1 MGMNIVIAGAGDM
14 GYHLAE
20 QLSYDNKD
28 ITLIDTDREVLEYVA
43 SKLDVLTVQG
53 DSTSFEVLQ
62 QANVD
67 RASMVLAVTTSEK
80 TNIVTAVL
88 AKQLG
93 AKRVMARV
101 RNHSYLNPEN
111 VNYFNNLGIDN
122 LISPTMLCSREIFNM
137 IENSS
142 FTEVFDFGG
151 GKLNIVGITLD
162 QSNPLVNQRIMDTK
176 TNPIFEDIRII
187 AILRDQKTIIPRG
200 STIIRNNDHVFFI
213 SNKKNTESIM
223 EVLGQK
229 KVVIKNVMIIGGDDI
244 ALTTALRLEDHFRVT
259 LVNKDKERCKWL
271 AENLKNTL
279 VINGD
284 YKNIELLVEEG
295 LEQMDAF
302 LALTESSETN
312 IITSLTAKNHGV
324 YKTIAHV
331 DTREYIHISHSIGVD
346 SLINKKL
353 VAANEISRYLKKG
366 TVDAV
371 SGIYGVDAEFI
382 QYSVSK
388 INRLIK
394 KPLRELHFPDSAIVA
409 GVIRGE
415 EVFIPD
421 GDFILQMD
429 DKAIVLALP
438 EAKMSLEKLFH

>member
-1 MGMNIVIAGAGDM
+1 MHIVIAGAGDM

-20 QLSYDNKD
+20 RLSFDNKD
-28 ITLIDTDREVLEYVA
+28 ITLIDTERDVLDYVA
-43 SKLDVLTVQG
+43 SKLDVMTIQG
-53 DSTSFEVLQ
+53 DATSIDVLQ

-101 RNHSYLNPEN
+101 RNHSYLDEEN
-111 VNYFNNLGIDN
+111 IPYFNNLGIDN

-142 FTEVFDFGG
+142 FTEVFDFGS

-162 QSNPLVNQRIMDTK
+162 QFSPLVNQRIMDTK
-176 TNPIFEDIRII
+176 SDPIYEDIRII
-187 AILRDQKTIIPRG
+187 AIVRDQKTLIPRG

-213 SNKKNTESIM
+213 SNKKNTETIQ

-229 KVVIKNVMIIGGDDI
+229 KVKIKNIMIIGGDDM
-244 ALTTALRLEDHFRVT
+244 AVTTAIKLQDKYRVT

-271 AENLKNTL
+271 AEHLPDTL

-284 YKNIELLVEEG
+284 YKNIEMLVEEG

-312 IITSLTAKNHGV
+312 IITSLSAKNHGV

-366 TVDAV
+366 TVEAV

-382 QYSVSK
+382 QYSVNK
-388 INRLIK
+388 NNRLTK
-394 KPLRELHFPDSAIVA
+394 HPLKELHFPETAIVA

-421 GDFILQMD
+421 GDFLLHLN

-438 EAKMSLEKLFH
+438 EAKLSLEKLFH

>member
-20 QLSYDNKD
+20 RLSFDNKD
-28 ITLIDTDREVLEYVA
+28 ITLIDTERDVLDYAA
-43 SKLDVLTVQG
+43 SKLDVLTIQG
-53 DSTSFEVLQ
+53 DATSIDVLQ
-62 QANVD
+62 QANVGK
-67 RASMVLAVTTSEK
+67 ASMVLAVTTSEK
-80 TNIVTAVL
+80 TNIVTALL

-101 RNHSYLNPEN
+101 RNHTYLKEEN
-111 VNYFNNLGIDN
+111 VPYFNNLGIDN

-142 FTEVFDFGG
+142 FSEVFDFGA
-151 GKLNIVGITLD
+151 GKLNIVGFTID
-162 QSNPLVNQRIMDTK
+162 QFNPLTNQRIMDTK
-176 TNPIFEDIRII
+176 SNPIYDDIRII
-187 AILRDQKTIIPRG
+187 AIVRDQKTIIPRG
-200 STIIRNNDHVFFI
+200 STIIRNNDHCFFI
-213 SNKKNTESIM
+213 SNKKNTETIQGA
-223 EVLGQK
+223 LGQK
-229 KVVIKNVMIIGGDDI
+229 KVNIKNIMIIGGDDM
-244 ALTTALRLEDHFRVT
+244 AVTTALKLEKDYRVT

-271 AENLKNTL
+271 AENLSSTL

-295 LEQMDAF
+295 LEEMDAF

-312 IITSLTAKNHGV
+312 IITSLSAKNHGV

-353 VAANEISRYLKKG
+353 VAANEVSRYLKKG

-382 QYSVSK
+382 QYSVYK
-388 INRLIK
+388 NNRLTK
-394 KPLRELHFPDSAIVA
+394 HPLRELHFPASALVA

-421 GDFILQMD
+421 GDFVLQLN
-429 DKAIVLALP
+429 DKAIVFALP
-438 EAKMSLEKLFH
+438 EARETLDKLFN

>member
-20 QLSYDNKD
+20 QLSFDNKD
-28 ITLIDTDREVLEYVA
+28 ITLIDTDREVLDYVA

-53 DSTSFEVLQ
+53 DATAFEILKR
-62 QANVD
+62 ANVNK
-67 RASMVLAVTTSEK
+67 ASMVLAVTTSEK

-101 RNHSYLNPEN
+101 RNHSYMDDEN
-111 VNYFNNLGIDN
+111 LSYFKNLGIDN
-122 LISPTMLCSREIFNM
+122 LISPTMLCSKHIFKM

-142 FTEVFDFGG
+142 FTEVFDFEG

-176 TNPIFEDIRII
+176 SNPIFEDIRII

-213 SNKKNTESIM
+213 SSKKNTQSIM
-223 EVLGQK
+223 EVLGQVK
-229 KVVIKNVMIIGGDDI
+229 HTIKNVMIIGGDDM

-259 LVNKDKERCKWL
+259 LINKDKERCKWL
-271 AENLKNTL
+271 AENLKNSL

-284 YKNIELLVEEG
+284 YKNVELLIEEG

-312 IITSLTAKNHGV
+312 IIASLTAKNHGV

-353 VAANEISRYLKKG
+353 VAANEISRFLKKG
-366 TVDAV
+366 SVDAV

-382 QYSVSK
+382 QYSVCK
-388 INRLIK
+388 NNRLIK
-394 KPLRELHFPDSAIVA
+394 KSLQELYFPDTAIVA
-409 GVIRGE
+409 GVIRGDK
-415 EVFIPD
+415 VFIPD
-421 GDFILQMD
+421 GDFQLELN

-438 EAKMSLEKLFH
+438 EAKIALEKLFH

>member
-28 ITLIDTDREVLEYVA
+28 ITLIDTDREVLDYVA

-53 DSTSFEVLQ
+53 DATSFEILKR
-62 QANVD
+62 ANVN

-101 RNHSYLNPEN
+101 RNHSYMDPEN
-111 VNYFNNLGIDN
+111 LSYFQNLGIDN
-122 LISPTMLCSREIFNM
+122 LISPTMLCSKHIFNM

-142 FTEVFDFGG
+142 FTEVFDFEG

-176 TNPIFEDIRII
+176 SNPIFEDIRII
-187 AILRDQKTIIPRG
+187 AILRDQKTLIPRG
-200 STIIRNNDHVFFI
+200 GTIIRNNDHVFFI
-213 SNKKNTESIM
+213 SNKKNTQTIM
-223 EVLGQK
+223 EVLGQVK
-229 KVVIKNVMIIGGDDI
+229 HTIKNVMIIGGDDM

-259 LVNKDKERCKWL
+259 LINKDKERCKWL
-271 AENLKNTL
+271 AENLKNSL

-284 YKNIELLVEEG
+284 YKNVELLIEEG

-312 IITSLTAKNHGV
+312 IIASLTAKNHGV

-353 VAANEISRYLKKG
+353 VAANEISRFLKKG
-366 TVDAV
+366 TVEAV

-382 QYSVSK
+382 QYSVCK
-388 INRLIK
+388 NNRLIK

-415 EVFIPD
+415 KVFIPD
-421 GDFILQMD
+421 GDFQLD
-429 DKAIVLALP
+429 LNDKAIVLALP
-438 EAKMSLEKLFH
+438 EAKTALEKLFH

>member
-1 MGMNIVIAGAGDM
+1 MNIVIAGAGDM

-20 QLSYDNKD
+20 QLSFDNKD
-28 ITLIDTDREVLEYVA
+28 ITLIDTDREVLDYVA

-53 DSTSFEVLQ
+53 DATAFEILKR
-62 QANVD
+62 ANVNK
-67 RASMVLAVTTSEK
+67 ASMVLAVTTSEK

-101 RNHSYLNPEN
+101 RNHSYMDDEN
-111 VNYFNNLGIDN
+111 LSYFKNLGIDN
-122 LISPTMLCSREIFNM
+122 LISPTMLCSKHIFKM

-142 FTEVFDFGG
+142 FTEVFDFEG

-176 TNPIFEDIRII
+176 SNPIFEDIRII

-213 SNKKNTESIM
+213 SSKKNTQSIM
-223 EVLGQK
+223 EVLGQVK
-229 KVVIKNVMIIGGDDI
+229 HTIKNVMIIGGDDM

-259 LVNKDKERCKWL
+259 LINKDKERCKWL
-271 AENLKNTL
+271 AENLKNSL

-284 YKNIELLVEEG
+284 YKNVELLIEEG

-312 IITSLTAKNHGV
+312 IIASLTAKNHGV

-353 VAANEISRYLKKG
+353 VAANEISRFLKKG
-366 TVDAV
+366 SVDAV

-382 QYSVSK
+382 QYSVCK
-388 INRLIK
+388 NNRLIK
-394 KPLRELHFPDSAIVA
+394 KSLQELYFPDTAIVA
-409 GVIRGE
+409 GVIRGDK
-415 EVFIPD
+415 VFIPD
-421 GDFILQMD
+421 GDFQLELN

-438 EAKMSLEKLFH
+438 EAKIALEKLFH

>member
-1 MGMNIVIAGAGDM
+1 MGQNIVIAGSGDM

-20 QLSYDNKD
+20 QLSYDDKD
-28 ITLIDTDREVLEYVA
+28 IILIDTDREVLDYVS

-53 DSTSFEVLQ
+53 DATSFEVLQ
-62 QANVD
+62 RADVAN
-67 RASMVLAVTTSEK
+67 ASMVLAVTTSEK
-80 TNIVTAVL
+80 TNLVTAVL

-101 RNHSYLNPEN
+101 RNHSYLNEEN
-111 VNYFNNLGIDN
+111 IKYFENIGIDN

-162 QSNPLVNQRIMDTK
+162 KSNALVDQRIMDMSSD
-176 TNPIFEDIRII
+176 PIFDDIRII

-200 STIIRNNDHVFFI
+200 STIIRNGDHVFFI
-213 SNKKNTESIM
+213 SNKKNTES
-223 EVLGQK
+223 VLELVGQK
-229 KVVIKNVMIIGGDDI
+229 KVAVKNVMIIGGDDM
-244 ALTTALRLEDHFRVT
+244 ALTTALRLEDKFRVT

-271 AENLKNTL
+271 AEHLKNTL
-279 VINGD
+279 VITGD
-284 YKNIELLVEEG
+284 YKNIELLIEEG

-302 LALTESSETN
+302 LALTDSSETN
-312 IITSLTAKNHGV
+312 IITSLSAKNHGV

-353 VAANEISRYLKKG
+353 VAANEISRFLKKG
-366 TVDAV
+366 TVEAV

-382 QYSVSK
+382 QYSVCK
-388 INRLIK
+388 NNRLTK
-394 KPLRELHFPDSAIVA
+394 HPLRDLHIPDSAIVA

-421 GDFILQMD
+421 GDFNLQLN

-438 EAKMSLEKLFH
+438 QARNTLEKLFH

>member
-1 MGMNIVIAGAGDM
+1 MGMKIVIAGAGDM
-14 GYHLAE
+14 GYHLAT

-28 ITLIDTDREVLEYVA
+28 IILIDTDRDVLDYA
-43 SKLDVLTVQG
+43 SSKLDVLTVQG
-53 DSTSFEVLQ
+53 DATSFEVLLR
-62 QANVD
+62 ANVEN
-67 RASMVLAVTTSEK
+67 ANMVLAVTTSEK
-80 TNIVTAVL
+80 TNIVTALL

-101 RNHSYLNPEN
+101 RNHSYLEEEN
-111 VNYFNNLGIDN
+111 LVYFNNLGIDN
-122 LISPTMLCSREIFNM
+122 LISPSMLCSKEIFNM

-142 FTEVFDFGG
+142 FTEIFNFGG
-151 GKLNIVGITLD
+151 GALNIVGVTLD

-176 TNPIFEDIRII
+176 SNPVFDDIRII

-200 STIIRNNDHVFFI
+200 STIIRNMDHVFFI
-213 SNKKNTESIM
+213 SNKKNIENILD
-223 EVLGQK
+223 VLGQK
-229 KVVIKNVMIIGGDDI
+229 KVEIKNIMIIGGDDL
-244 ALTTALRLEDHFRVT
+244 AMTTALRLEGKYRVT

-271 AENLKNTL
+271 SENLKNSL
-279 VINGD
+279 IINGD
-284 YKNIELLVEEG
+284 YKNIELLIEEG

-312 IITSLTAKNHGV
+312 IITSLSAKNHGV

-366 TVDAV
+366 SVEAV

-382 QYSVSK
+382 QYSICK
-388 INRLIK
+388 NNRVIK
-394 KPLRELHFPDSAIVA
+394 NPLKDLHFPDSAIIA

-415 EVFIPD
+415 EVLIPD
-421 GDFILQMD
+421 GDFQLAMN
-429 DKAIVLALP
+429 DKAIVFALP
-438 EAKMSLEKLFH
+438 DAKNALEKIFH

>member
-1 MGMNIVIAGAGDM
+1 MSIVIAGAGDM

-20 QLSYDNKD
+20 RLSFDNKD
-28 ITLIDTDREVLEYVA
+28 ITLIDTERDVLDYAA
-43 SKLDVLTVQG
+43 SKLDVLTIQG
-53 DSTSFEVLQ
+53 DATSLDVLQ

-67 RASMVLAVTTSEK
+67 QAHMVLAVTTSEK
-80 TNIVTAVL
+80 TNLVTAVL

-101 RNHSYLNPEN
+101 RNHTYLKQEN
-111 VNYFNNLGIDN
+111 VPYFNNLGIDN

-137 IENSS
+137 IENSN

-151 GKLNIVGITLD
+151 GKLNIVGVTLD
-162 QSNPLVNQRIMDTK
+162 QYNPLVNQRIMDTK
-176 TNPIFEDIRII
+176 SNPIYEDIRII
-187 AILRDQKTIIPRG
+187 AIVRDQKTIIPRG
-200 STIIRNNDHVFFI
+200 NTIMRNNDHAYFI
-213 SNKKNTESIM
+213 SYKKNSESII
-223 EVLGQK
+223 EALGQE
-229 KVVIKNVMIIGGDDI
+229 KVKIKNIMIIGGDDM
-244 ALTTALRLEDHFRVT
+244 AVTTAIKLQDKYRVT
-259 LVNKDKERCKWL
+259 LVNKEKERCKWL
-271 AENLKNTL
+271 AEHLPNTL

-284 YKNIELLVEEG
+284 YKNIEMLVEEG

-312 IITSLTAKNHGV
+312 IITSLSAKNHGV

-382 QYSVSK
+382 QYSVCK
-388 INRLIK
+388 TNRLTKHPI
-394 KPLRELHFPDSAIVA
+394 RELHFPETALVA

-415 EVFIPD
+415 EVYIPD
-421 GDFILQMD
+421 GDFRLQIG
-429 DKAIVLALP
+429 DKAIVFALP
-438 EAKMSLEKLFH
+438 EAKISLEKLFH

>member
-1 MGMNIVIAGAGDM
+1 MGRNIVIAGAGDM

-28 ITLIDTDREVLEYVA
+28 IILVDTDREVLDYVS

-53 DSTSFEVLQ
+53 DASSFEVLQ
-62 QANVD
+62 RANVD
-67 RASMVLAVTTSEK
+67 NASMVLAVTTSEK
-80 TNIVTAVL
+80 TNLVTAIL

-101 RNHSYLNPEN
+101 RNHSYLSEENIKYFEN
-111 VNYFNNLGIDN
+111 VGIDN

-162 QSNPLVNQRIMDTK
+162 KSNSLVDQRIMDTK
-176 TNPIFEDIRII
+176 SDPIFDDIRII

-200 STIIRNNDHVFFI
+200 NTIIRNNDHVFFI
-213 SNKKNTESIM
+213 SNKKNTESIL
-223 EVLGQK
+223 ELLGQK
-229 KVVIKNVMIIGGDDI
+229 KVQVKNVMIIGGDDM
-244 ALTTALRLEDHFRVT
+244 ALNTALRLEDKFRVT

-271 AENLKNTL
+271 AEHLKNTL
-279 VINGD
+279 VITGD
-284 YKNIELLVEEG
+284 YKNIELLMEEG

-302 LALTESSETN
+302 LALTDSSETN
-312 IITSLTAKNHGV
+312 IITSLSAKNHGV

-366 TVDAV
+366 TVEAV

-382 QYSVSK
+382 QYSVCK
-388 INRLIK
+388 NNRLTK
-394 KPLRELHFPDSAIVA
+394 FPLRELHFPDTAIVA

-415 EVFIPD
+415 EVIIPD
-421 GDFILQMD
+421 GDFVLNIN

-438 EAKMSLEKLFH
+438 QARLALEKLFH

>member
-28 ITLIDTDREVLEYVA
+28 ITLIDTDREVLDYVA

-53 DSTSFEVLQ
+53 DATSFEILKR
-62 QANVD
+62 ANVN

-101 RNHSYLNPEN
+101 RNHSYMDSEN
-111 VNYFNNLGIDN
+111 LPYFQNLGIDN
-122 LISPTMLCSREIFNM
+122 LISPTMLCSKHIFNM

-142 FTEVFDFGG
+142 FTEVFDFEG

-176 TNPIFEDIRII
+176 SNPIFEDIRII

-213 SNKKNTESIM
+213 SNKKNTQMIL
-223 EVLGQK
+223 EVLGQEK
-229 KVVIKNVMIIGGDDI
+229 HTIKNVMIIGGDDM
-244 ALTTALRLEDHFRVT
+244 ALTTALKLEDHFRVT
-259 LVNKDKERCKWL
+259 LINKDKERCKWL
-271 AENLKNTL
+271 AENLKSSL

-284 YKNIELLVEEG
+284 YKNVELLIEEG

-312 IITSLTAKNHGV
+312 IIASLTAKNHGV

-353 VAANEISRYLKKG
+353 VAANEISRFLKKG
-366 TVDAV
+366 TVEAV

-382 QYSVSK
+382 QYSVCK
-388 INRLIK
+388 TNRLVK
-394 KPLRELHFPDSAIVA
+394 NPLRELHFPDSAIVA

-415 EVFIPD
+415 KVFIPD
-421 GDFILQMD
+421 GDFQLD
-429 DKAIVLALP
+429 LNDKAIVLALP
-438 EAKMSLEKLFH
+438 EAKNSLEKLFH

>member
-28 ITLIDTDREVLEYVA
+28 ITLIDTDREVLDYVS

-53 DSTSFEVLQ
+53 DATAFEILKR
-62 QANVD
+62 ANVN

-101 RNHSYLNPEN
+101 RNHSYMEEEN
-111 VNYFNNLGIDN
+111 LSYFKNLGIDN

-176 TNPIFEDIRII
+176 SNPIFEDIRII

-213 SNKKNTESIM
+213 SNKKNTQSIM
-223 EVLGQK
+223 EVLGQV
-229 KVVIKNVMIIGGDDI
+229 KVTIKNVMIIGGDDM

-259 LVNKDKERCKWL
+259 LINKDKERCKWL
-271 AENLKNTL
+271 AENLKNSL

-284 YKNIELLVEEG
+284 YKNVELLIEEG

-312 IITSLTAKNHGV
+312 IIASLTAKNHGV

-366 TVDAV
+366 NVEAV

-382 QYSVSK
+382 QYSVCK
-388 INRLIK
+388 NNRLIK
-394 KPLRELHFPDSAIVA
+394 NPLRDLHFPDSAIVA

-415 EVFIPD
+415 KVFIPD
-421 GDFILQMD
+421 GDFQLD
-429 DKAIVLALP
+429 LNDKAIVLALP
-438 EAKMSLEKLFH
+438 EAKNALEKLFH

>member
-1 MGMNIVIAGAGDM
+1 MHIVIAGAGDM

-20 QLSYDNKD
+20 RLSFDNKD
-28 ITLIDTDREVLEYVA
+28 ITLIDTERDVLDYVA
-43 SKLDVLTVQG
+43 SKLDVMTIQG
-53 DSTSFEVLQ
+53 DATSIDVLQ

-101 RNHSYLNPEN
+101 RNHSYLNEEN
-111 VNYFNNLGIDN
+111 IPYFNNLGIDN

-162 QSNPLVNQRIMDTK
+162 QFSPLVNQRIMDTK
-176 TNPIFEDIRII
+176 SDSTYDDIRII
-187 AILRDQKTIIPRG
+187 AIVRDQKTLIPRG

-213 SNKKNTESIM
+213 STKKNTETIQ

-229 KVVIKNVMIIGGDDI
+229 KVKIKNIMIIGGDDM
-244 ALTTALRLEDHFRVT
+244 AVTTAIKLQGKYRVT

-271 AENLKNTL
+271 AEHLPDTL

-284 YKNIELLVEEG
+284 YKNIEMLVEEG

-312 IITSLTAKNHGV
+312 IITSLSAKNHGV

-366 TVDAV
+366 NVEAV

-382 QYSVSK
+382 QYSVNK
-388 INRLIK
+388 NNRLTK
-394 KPLRELHFPDSAIVA
+394 HPLKELHFPETAIVA

-415 EVFIPD
+415 DVFIPD
-421 GDFILQMD
+421 GDFQLHLN

-438 EAKMSLEKLFH
+438 EAKLSLEKLFH

>member
-1 MGMNIVIAGAGDM
+1 MGMSIVIAGAGDM

-20 QLSYDNKD
+20 RLSFDNKD
-28 ITLIDTDREVLEYVA
+28 ITLIDTERDVLEYAA
-43 SKLDVLTVQG
+43 SKLDVLTIEG
-53 DSTSFEVLQ
+53 DATSIDILQ
-62 QANVD
+62 QANID
-67 RASMVLAVTTSEK
+67 RAQMVLAVTTSEK

-101 RNHSYLNPEN
+101 RNHTYLKEEN
-111 VNYFNNLGIDN
+111 ISYFNNLGIDN

-151 GKLNIVGITLD
+151 GKLNIVGINID
-162 QSNPLVNQRIMDTK
+162 QYNPLVNQRIMDTK
-176 TNPIFEDIRII
+176 SNPIYEDIRII
-187 AILRDQKTIIPRG
+187 AIVRDQKTIIPRG
-200 STIIRNNDHVFFI
+200 NTIVRNNDHAFFI
-213 SNKKNTESIM
+213 SHKKNTETII
-223 EVLGQK
+223 EALGQK
-229 KVVIKNVMIIGGDDI
+229 KVNVKNIMIIGGDDM
-244 ALTTALRLEDHFRVT
+244 AVTTAIRLQGKYRVT

-271 AENLKNTL
+271 AEHLPETL

-284 YKNIELLVEEG
+284 YKNIEMLVEEG
-295 LEQMDAF
+295 LEEMDAF
-302 LALTESSETN
+302 LALTDSSETN
-312 IITSLTAKNHGV
+312 IITSLSAKNHGV

-353 VAANEISRYLKKG
+353 IAANEISRYLKKG

-382 QYSVSK
+382 QYSVCKS
-388 INRLIK
+388 NRLTKHPIK
-394 KPLRELHFPDSAIVA
+394 DLHFPDTALVA

-415 EVFIPD
+415 EVYIPD
-421 GDFILQMD
+421 GDFKLQVD
-429 DKAIVLALP
+429 DKAIVFALP
-438 EAKMSLEKLFH
+438 EAKVSLEKLFH

>member
-28 ITLIDTDREVLEYVA
+28 ITLIDTDREVLDYVA

-53 DSTSFEVLQ
+53 DATAFEVLKR
-62 QANVD
+62 ANVN
-67 RASMVLAVTTSEK
+67 RASMVLCVTTSEK

-101 RNHSYLNPEN
+101 RNHSYMDTEN
-111 VNYFNNLGIDN
+111 LAYFKNLGIDN
-122 LISPTMLCSREIFNM
+122 LISPTMLCSKHIFNM

-142 FTEVFDFGG
+142 FTEVFDFEG

-176 TNPIFEDIRII
+176 SNPIFDDIRII

-213 SNKKNTESIM
+213 SNKKNTQTIM
-223 EVLGQK
+223 EVLGQVK
-229 KVVIKNVMIIGGDDI
+229 HTIKNVMIIGGDDM

-259 LVNKDKERCKWL
+259 LINKDKERCKWL
-271 AENLKNTL
+271 AENLKNSL

-284 YKNIELLVEEG
+284 YKNVELLIEEG

-312 IITSLTAKNHGV
+312 IIASLTAKNHGV

-366 TVDAV
+366 TVEAV

-388 INRLIK
+388 NNRLTK
-394 KPLRELHFPDSAIVA
+394 NPLRELHFPDSAIVA

-415 EVFIPD
+415 KVFIPD
-421 GDFILQMD
+421 GDFQLD
-429 DKAIVLALP
+429 LNDKAIVLALP
-438 EAKMSLEKLFH
+438 EAKSALEKLFH

>member
-53 DSTSFEVLQ
+53 DSTSFEILQ

-101 RNHSYLNPEN
+101 RNHSYLDPEN
-111 VNYFNNLGIDN
+111 VNYFKNLGIDN

-229 KVVIKNVMIIGGDDI
+229 KVIIKNVMIIGGDDM

-366 TVDAV
+366 TVEAV

-382 QYSVSK
+382 QYSVCKS
-388 INRLIK
+388 NRLIK
-394 KPLRELHFPDSAIVA
+394 NPLRELHFPDSAIVA

-421 GDFILQMD
+421 GDFMLQLN

-438 EAKMSLEKLFH
+438 EAKGSLEKLFH

>member
-1 MGMNIVIAGAGDM
+1 MNIVIAGAGDM

-28 ITLIDTDREVLEYVA
+28 ITLIDTDREVLDYVA

-53 DSTSFEVLQ
+53 DATSFEILKR
-62 QANVD
+62 ANVN

-101 RNHSYLNPEN
+101 RNHSYMDPEN
-111 VNYFNNLGIDN
+111 LSYFQNLGIDN
-122 LISPTMLCSREIFNM
+122 LISPTMLCSKHIFNM

-142 FTEVFDFGG
+142 FTEVFDFEG

-176 TNPIFEDIRII
+176 SNPIFEDIRII
-187 AILRDQKTIIPRG
+187 AILRDQKTLIPRG
-200 STIIRNNDHVFFI
+200 GTIIRNNDHVFFI
-213 SNKKNTESIM
+213 SNKKNTQTIM
-223 EVLGQK
+223 EVLGQVK
-229 KVVIKNVMIIGGDDI
+229 HTIKNVMIIGGDDM

-259 LVNKDKERCKWL
+259 LINKDKERCKWL
-271 AENLKNTL
+271 AENLKNSL

-284 YKNIELLVEEG
+284 YKNVELLIEEG

-312 IITSLTAKNHGV
+312 IIASLTAKNHGV

-353 VAANEISRYLKKG
+353 VAANEISRFLKKG
-366 TVDAV
+366 TVEAV

-382 QYSVSK
+382 QYSVCK
-388 INRLIK
+388 NNRLIK

-415 EVFIPD
+415 KVFIPD
-421 GDFILQMD
+421 GDFQLD
-429 DKAIVLALP
+429 LNDKAIVLALP
-438 EAKMSLEKLFH
+438 EAKTALEKLFH

>member
-1 MGMNIVIAGAGDM
+1 MHIVIAGAGDM

-20 QLSYDNKD
+20 RLSFDNKD
-28 ITLIDTDREVLEYVA
+28 ITLIDTERDVLDYVA
-43 SKLDVLTVQG
+43 SKLDVMTIQG
-53 DSTSFEVLQ
+53 DATSIDVLQ

-101 RNHSYLNPEN
+101 RNHSYLDEEN
-111 VNYFNNLGIDN
+111 IPYFNNLGIDN

-142 FTEVFDFGG
+142 FTEVFDFGS

-162 QSNPLVNQRIMDTK
+162 QFSPLVNQRIMDTK
-176 TNPIFEDIRII
+176 SDPIYEDIRII
-187 AILRDQKTIIPRG
+187 AIVRDQKTLIPRG

-213 SNKKNTESIM
+213 SNKKNTVTIQ

-229 KVVIKNVMIIGGDDI
+229 KVKIKNIMIIGGDDM
-244 ALTTALRLEDHFRVT
+244 AVTTAIKLQDKYRVT

-271 AENLKNTL
+271 AEHLPDTL

-284 YKNIELLVEEG
+284 YKNIEMLVEEG

-312 IITSLTAKNHGV
+312 IITSLSAKNHGV

-366 TVDAV
+366 TVEAV

-382 QYSVSK
+382 QYSVNK
-388 INRLIK
+388 NNRLTK
-394 KPLRELHFPDSAIVA
+394 HPLKELHFPETAIVA

-421 GDFILQMD
+421 GDFLLHLN

-438 EAKMSLEKLFH
+438 EAKLSLEKLFH